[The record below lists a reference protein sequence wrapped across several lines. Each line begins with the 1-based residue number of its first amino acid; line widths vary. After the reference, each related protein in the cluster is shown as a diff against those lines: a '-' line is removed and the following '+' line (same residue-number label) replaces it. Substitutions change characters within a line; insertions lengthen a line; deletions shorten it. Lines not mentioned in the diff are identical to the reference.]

1 VNQAVALASV
11 RLRDPVFI
19 SDLHLTQDRAGTVQ
33 RFVRLT
39 EELGRGGRE
48 LVILGDLF
56 ESWVGDEEAADGIG
70 ATVSGA
76 LRRLTG
82 SGTPVYVMHGNRD
95 VLLGDGF
102 ARASGAAFL
111 ADPCST
117 VLGDVPT
124 LLAHGDAYCTLDRAY
139 QAFRRRARDPF
150 WQGLFL
156 GRPLVVRR
164 AIVRQVRRLSEA
176 GKRSTAAHIMDVT
189 PEAIEQALRS
199 AGVARMIHGHTHRP
213 ARHELDLDGHRGE
226 RWVLP
231 DWDFEGGERRGGYL
245 RVAGREMELVDLV

>member
-1 VNQAVALASV
+1 
-11 RLRDPVFI
+11 
-19 SDLHLTQDRAGTVQ
+19 
-33 RFVRLT
+33 
-39 EELGRGGRE
+39 
-48 LVILGDLF
+48 
-56 ESWVGDEEAADGIG
+56 
-70 ATVSGA
+70 
-76 LRRLTG
+76 
-82 SGTPVYVMHGNRD
+82 
-95 VLLGDGF
+95 
-102 ARASGAAFL
+102 
-111 ADPCST
+111 
-117 VLGDVPT
+117 
-124 LLAHGDAYCTLDRAY
+124 
-139 QAFRRRARDPF
+139 
-150 WQGLFL
+150 
-156 GRPLVVRR
+156 VVRR